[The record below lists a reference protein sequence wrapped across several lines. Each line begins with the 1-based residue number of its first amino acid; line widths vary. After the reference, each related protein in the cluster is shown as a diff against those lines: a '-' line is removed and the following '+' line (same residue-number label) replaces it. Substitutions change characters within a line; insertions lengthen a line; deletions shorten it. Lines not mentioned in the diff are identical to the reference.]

1 MTHRSLLLAGLIL
14 LGACAHRGDPAL
26 PTCDGTA
33 RRPANPHGSVLTPR
47 AEPRP
52 AEAAVDVGPNTG
64 YWKISKL
71 TMSSIMSQTAFSR
84 IASCSMAA

>member
-26 PTCDGTA
+26 PTCDGSA
-33 RRPANPHGSVLTPR
+33 RRPANPHGSVLTPQ

-52 AEAAVDVGPNTG
+52 AEAAVEAVPHAGTG
-64 YWKISKL
+64 GC
-71 TMSSIMSQTAFSR
+71 A
-84 IASCSMAA
+84 

>member
-14 LGACAHRGDPAL
+14 LGACAHQDDPAL

-52 AEAAVDVGPNTG
+52 AEAAVEAVPHAGTG
-64 YWKISKL
+64 GC
-71 TMSSIMSQTAFSR
+71 A
-84 IASCSMAA
+84 